1 MTEKLYPHLLE
12 LGETANDRL
21 ERLMPE
27 LMKAAGVTE
36 GLKARDPM
44 RWVGLANKCRT
55 QEEEIIFDELV
66 YC

>member
-1 MTEKLYPHLLE
+1 LE
-12 LGETANDRL
+12 IDEAANDCL

-44 RWVGLANKCRT
+44 RWVGLANNCKAQQRK
-55 QEEEIIFDELV
+55 LLLMN
-66 YC
+66 